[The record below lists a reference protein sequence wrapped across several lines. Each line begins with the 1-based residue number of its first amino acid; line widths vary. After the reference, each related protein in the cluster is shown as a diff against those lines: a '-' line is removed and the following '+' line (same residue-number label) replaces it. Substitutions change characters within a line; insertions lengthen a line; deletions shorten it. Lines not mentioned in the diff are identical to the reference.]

1 MSEVDRG
8 AHHRRVSRGAQ
19 TANHVSSREDAS
31 PTLVGACTT
40 HDQRFRRSVGQEVVK
55 ERFGGTETLVVAVL
69 TYVTRGD
76 HASSSHL
83 AVTGAGSVG
92 EWRGEWRGEWSV
104 KAENAK
110 SRRSRVAQAPLRVG
124 GWGGGGQRW
133 WPRL

>member
-8 AHHRRVSRGAQ
+8 AHHRRVPRGAQ

-55 ERFGGTETLVVAVL
+55 QRFGGTETLSVAVL

-92 EWRGEWRGEWSV
+92 EWRGEWRREWSV

-110 SRRSRVAQAPLRVG
+110 SRRSRVALVLSVG
-124 GWGGGGQRW
+124 VGGGG
-133 WPRL
+133 